1 MMGGGRGLT
10 DRRRSQWRGR
20 VRQAGGDW
28 RTRTRA
34 GGRGAESYW
43 LWRRSREGGG
53 LGCRWPGGPGES
65 QGRGV
70 SRGPVASSGPR
81 AFFCPACSG
90 PSRPP
95 SLCSPRPVTALTL
108 VPAAAPPA
116 GMR

>member
-1 MMGGGRGLT
+1 MVGGGRELR
-10 DRRRSQWRGR
+10 DRRCSQWRDR
-20 VRQAGGDW
+20 VLQAGGDW

-34 GGRGAESYW
+34 GGRGAERYW

-53 LGCRWPGGPGES
+53 LGSRWPGGPGEP

-90 PSRPP
+90 RPP
-95 SLCSPRPVTALTL
+95 SLRSARPVTALTL